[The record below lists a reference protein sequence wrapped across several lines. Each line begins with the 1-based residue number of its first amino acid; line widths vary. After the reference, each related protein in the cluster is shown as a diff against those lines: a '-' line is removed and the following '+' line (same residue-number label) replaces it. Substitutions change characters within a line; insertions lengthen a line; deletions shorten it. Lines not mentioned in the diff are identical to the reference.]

1 MINAETCCRF
11 EDARS
16 RDEDPSS
23 ARRLTGG
30 VRSRTLLRTF
40 VSCNEKEGL
49 CHCSYA
55 GGKTATALL
64 LHAPTKDTAI
74 QYLDEIGNA
83 EDSQLTAISDFM
95 VHFELTPEGKLQFH
109 SFGEVTEGA
118 IFERAYPLLDDL
130 LHSDRL
136 SDPMEPT
143 ARDTGLI
150 RATVAKERKRLLGK
164 KRRRV
169 AQTEIGRELPRRWT
183 RQPR

>member
-1 MINAETCCRF
+1 MPLFLCRW
-11 EDARS
+11 ENGDCS
-16 RDEDPSS
+16 
-23 ARRLTGG
+23 
-30 VRSRTLLRTF
+30 F
-40 VSCNEKEGL
+40 V
-49 CHCSYA
+49 A
-55 GGKTATALL
+55 
-64 LHAPTKDTAI
+64 APTKDTAI

-169 AQTEIGRELPRRWT
+169 AQTEIGRRIAKEMDAPAALMDSIVRRVAGENLKTFHPRDK
-183 RQPR
+183 PH